1 MNEVQMEEPDSM
13 SSSAATSSASRS
25 DGEMRVA
32 LVQFAPTYLEPDAN
46 RERVRRMLTGVSADL
61 VVIPELFTS
70 GYYFRSEDDVNAV
83 AEDVP
88 GPTSEALS
96 AWAKE
101 MRAVIV
107 AGFPEREGSERYN
120 SAVIVSPGRVMG
132 TYRKVHLFNEEKR
145 WFAPG
150 NKGFK
155 VYNVT
160 TASGTTYTLG
170 VMICFDWYFPE
181 SARTLAL
188 KGADIIAHPSNLVL
202 PHCPN
207 SMPIRARENH
217 VFTVT
222 ANRYGEE
229 TKEGDTLRFIGESS
243 MCAPNG
249 DVIHRAAQTGDE
261 VFVTTIRPS
270 DAQQRS
276 INAYNDIFADRKP
289 DAYAL

>member
-1 MNEVQMEEPDSM
+1 
-13 SSSAATSSASRS
+13 
-25 DGEMRVA
+25 MRVA
-32 LVQFAPTYLEPDAN
+32 LLQFAPAYLEPKHN
-46 RERVRRMLTGVSADL
+46 RDRVRSMLSDITADL

-70 GYYFRSEDDVNAV
+70 GYYFRSEKDIDEV
-83 AEDVP
+83 AEEVP
-88 GPTSEALS
+88 GPTSEALTDL
-96 AWAKE
+96 AKE
-101 MRAVIV
+101 MEAVIV
-107 AGFPEREGSERYN
+107 GGFPERERGERYN
-120 SAVIVSPGRVMG
+120 SALIVSPGGIEG

-150 NKGFK
+150 NKGFD
-155 VYNVT
+155 VYDIT
-160 TASGTTYTLG
+160 TAGGTSYKLG

-217 VFTVT
+217 VFTMT

-249 DVIHRAAQTGDE
+249 DVIHRAAETGDE

-270 DAQQRS
+270 EARERS

>member
-1 MNEVQMEEPDSM
+1 MEDPDST
-13 SSSAATSSASRS
+13 SAFVASASTAKVA

-32 LVQFAPTYLEPDAN
+32 LVQFAPAYLEPEAN
-46 RERVRRMLTGVSADL
+46 REHVRRMLTGVSADL
-61 VVIPELFTS
+61 IVVPELFTS
-70 GYYFRSEDDVNAV
+70 GYYFRSEEDVDAV
-83 AEDVP
+83 AEEVP
-88 GPTSEALS
+88 GPTSETLS
-96 AWAKE
+96 AWASE
-101 MRAVIV
+101 MEAVIV

-120 SAVIVSPGRVMG
+120 SALIVSPTGIEG

-150 NKGFK
+150 NNGFG
-155 VYNVT
+155 VYDFT
-160 TASGTTYTLG
+160 TASGTAYTLG

-217 VFTVT
+217 VFTMT
-222 ANRYGEE
+222 ANRYGTE

-243 MCAPNG
+243 ICAPNG
-249 DVIHRAAQTGDE
+249 DVIHRAAETGDE

-270 DAQQRS
+270 EARERS

-289 DAYAL
+289 EAYAL